1 MMMLMALTRV
11 VCSDSLA
18 PDPFNISCHYQ
29 DHMMVDITVL
39 IPKGK
44 ELLINCKSQQAI
56 IYIYI

>member
-18 PDPFNISCHYQ
+18 PDPFNISRHYR

-44 ELLINCKSQQAI
+44 ELLINCKSQL
-56 IYIYI
+56 